1 MPLLEVESS
10 LTDRFQTTVPDAVRR
25 ALKLRK
31 RDRII
36 YSLLDDGTVLLGR
49 KTEAENRDPVMDQ
62 FLAFLARDLSTRP
75 EQVRAIDSGLL
86 KRLQPL
92 LANVEVN
99 LDAPLAP
106 DDE

>member
-36 YSLLDDGTVLLGR
+36 YRLLDDGTVLLDR
-49 KTEAENRDPVMDQ
+49 KPEAGERDPVIDQ
-62 FLAFLARDLSTRP
+62 FLNFLARDIGAHP
-75 EQVRAIDSGLL
+75 GNVRAIDTGLL
-86 KRLQPL
+86 ERLQPL
-92 LANVEVN
+92 IAGVDVN

-106 DDE
+106 DDA